1 MKGGYAGKLLR
12 VNLDNGECSCSP
24 LPDEKILRKYIG
36 GIGLGMRLLIDES
49 PDGIEA
55 TDPAAPLLLMT
66 GPLTG
71 TSAPSSSN
79 LAVVSFNFNTPYAV
93 ATGHTHGF
101 WAAYLKHAGYDGIII
116 TGQAKTPVYL
126 WVDDDHVEIREADK
140 IWGQDTRETE
150 RLIKRELGDED
161 KISVACIGPA
171 GEAMLPGASI
181 KNDRNHGASKGSVGA
196 VMGSKKLKAVAV
208 RGSSTVPLEEPLN
221 FGEVTQAWDKAIWH
235 EPKPGEGAPAVG
247 TILAKGG
254 ITRAYSYVGESHM
267 LAGKNLSDPLW
278 GEDFS
283 KRFVEAAKDFTITP
297 KESYNCSIAC
307 AYDCK
312 INTGKFAGF
321 TASMCG
327 GGENMEGAAGM
338 VGIDDPSE
346 ALALTDYFDAMGID
360 SSVGG
365 ALMGM
370 AFELYERGILNKE
383 DTGGLELNWGNY
395 ESAVELLDQMCTGEG
410 FGGEVLAQGLK
421 EASKLLGKEAEACV
435 LHIRGGGINMHD
447 WRPAWSVLLGQIVA
461 GAGVCWQ
468 GPGVDAWTTD
478 PDLGYTDFGEP
489 MVPEGKAEA
498 VAKTQMKKL
507 WEDTLGVCWFALW
520 GVKGGLGFSSKSIA
534 LATGWSDFGEEE
546 AMVVGERMVNLQRV
560 IAIKRGFQPE
570 DEFDI
575 SERLL
580 EAPSVGKA
588 AGKSIRPHL
597 KTMVQEYYDQ
607 MGWDKMT
614 GRPSEATLQKV
625 GLTADL

>member
-12 VNLDNGECSCSP
+12 VNLTKGKFENSE
-24 LPDEKILRKYIG
+24 LPNEDILRKYIG

-49 PDGIEA
+49 PEGVKA
-55 TDPAAPLLLMT
+55 TDPEAPLLLMT

-93 ATGHTHGF
+93 ATGHTHGY
-101 WAAYLKHAGYDGIII
+101 WAAYLKHAGYDGIVI
-116 TGQAKTPVYL
+116 TGKAEKPVYL
-126 WVDDDHVEIREADK
+126 WVDDDKVEIRDATK
-140 IWGQDTRETE
+140 VWGQDTRETE
-150 RLIKRELGDED
+150 RLIKRELGDEE

-196 VMGSKKLKAVAV
+196 VMGSKNLKAVAV
-208 RGSSTVPLEEPLN
+208 RGSGIVELNQALE
-221 FGEVTQAWDKAIWH
+221 FGELTQNWDKAIWA
-235 EPKPGEGAPAVG
+235 ERKPGEGAPAVG

-283 KRFVEAAKDFTITP
+283 KRFVKAAEDFTIIP
-297 KESYNCSIAC
+297 KESYNCSISC

-312 INTGKFAGF
+312 INSGKFAGF

-346 ALALTDYFDAMGID
+346 ALALTDYFDGMGID

-370 AFELYERGILNKE
+370 AFELYERGILSKE

-395 ESAVELLDQMCTGEG
+395 EAAVELLDQMCTGEG
-410 FGGEVLAQGLK
+410 FGGEVLAKGLK
-421 EASKLLGKEAEACV
+421 EAAKLLGKEAEACV

-478 PDLGYTDFGEP
+478 PDLGYTEFGEP

-520 GVKGGLGFSSKSIA
+520 GVKGGLDYASEAIA
-534 LATGWSDFGEEE
+534 LSTGWSDFNRDE
-546 AMVVGERMVNLQRV
+546 AMLVGERMVNLQRV
-560 IAIKRGFQPE
+560 IALKRGFKPE

-575 SERLL
+575 SDRLL
-580 EAPSVGKA
+580 EAPSVGRA
-588 AGKSIRPHL
+588 AGKSIKPHL
-597 KTMVQEYYDQ
+597 RNMVTEYYEE
-607 MGWDKMT
+607 MGWQTDT
-614 GRPSEATLQKV
+614 GRPTKETLKKV
-625 GLTADL
+625 GLQLDL

>member
-1 MKGGYAGKLLR
+1 MKGGYTGKLLR
-12 VNLDNGECSCSP
+12 VNLTKGNFENSE
-24 LPDEKILRKYIG
+24 LPNEDILREYIG

-49 PDGIEA
+49 PEGVKA
-55 TDPAAPLLLMT
+55 TDPEAPLLLMT

-93 ATGHTHGF
+93 ATGHTHGY
-101 WAAYLKHAGYDGIII
+101 WAAYLKHAGYDGIVI
-116 TGQAKTPVYL
+116 TGKAEKPVYL
-126 WVDDDHVEIREADK
+126 WVDDDKVEIRDATK
-140 IWGQDTRETE
+140 VWGQDTRETE
-150 RLIKRELGDED
+150 RLIKRELGDEE

-196 VMGSKKLKAVAV
+196 VMGSKNLKAVAV
-208 RGSSTVPLEEPLN
+208 RGSGIVELNKALE
-221 FGEVTQAWDKAIWH
+221 FGELTQNWDKAIWA
-235 EPKPGEGAPAVG
+235 ERKPGEGAPAVG

-283 KRFVEAAKDFTITP
+283 KRFVEAAEDFTIIP
-297 KESYNCSIAC
+297 KESYNCSISC

-312 INTGKFAGF
+312 INSGKFAGF

-346 ALALTDYFDAMGID
+346 ALALTDYFDGMGID

-370 AFELYERGILNKE
+370 AFELYERGILSKE

-395 ESAVELLDQMCTGEG
+395 EAAVELLDQMCMGEG
-410 FGGEVLAQGLK
+410 FGGEVLAKGLK
-421 EASKLLGKEAEACV
+421 EAAKLLGKEAEACV

-478 PDLGYTDFGEP
+478 PDLGYTEFGEP

-520 GVKGGLGFSSKSIA
+520 GVKGGLDYASEAIA
-534 LATGWSDFGEEE
+534 LSTGWSDFNRDE
-546 AMVVGERMVNLQRV
+546 AMLVGERMVNLQRV
-560 IAIKRGFQPE
+560 IAIKRGFKPE

-575 SERLL
+575 SDRLL
-580 EAPSVGKA
+580 EAPSVGRA
-588 AGKSIRPHL
+588 AGKSIKPHL
-597 KTMVQEYYDQ
+597 RNMVTEYYEE
-607 MGWDKMT
+607 MGWQTDT
-614 GRPSEATLQKV
+614 GRPTKETLEKV
-625 GLTADL
+625 GLQSDF